1 MKEPGPDHPIT
12 ITRNPHRIRVMLGGF
27 IVAETTQALTL
38 QEATLPAVQY
48 IPREDVQMDLLDSTD
63 HHTHC
68 PYKGDAS
75 YFTVNG
81 GGLVR
86 ENAAWSYE
94 NSVSRGRGHQGACGL
109 LSGEGRRHRGVQRL
123 GPSPKGVRDA
133 GCRSAMRGA
142 ISGAKAP
149 HLGKPHVA
157 VHLQHRSFPHRRLRQ
172 HRAPRRDRGAAARR
186 RGWLWSPMPVS

>member
-1 MKEPGPDHPIT
+1 MKESGTDHPIT

-38 QEATLPAVQY
+38 REATLPPVQY
-48 IPREDVQMDLLDSTD
+48 IPREDVRMDLLDSTD

-68 PYKGDAS
+68 PYKGNAS

-94 NSVSRGRGHQGACGL
+94 EPFPSVAAIKGHLAFYPEQA
-109 LSGEGRRHRGVQRL
+109 
-123 GPSPKGVRDA
+123 DA
-133 GCRSAMRGA
+133 
-142 ISGAKAP
+142 IEE
-149 HLGKPHVA
+149 
-157 VHLQHRSFPHRRLRQ
+157 FTE
-172 HRAPRRDRGAAARR
+172 
-186 RGWLWSPMPVS
+186 